1 MRTSL
6 FSFFKPIALSIA
18 AIAVIGV
25 SQSMVRADEV
35 SLVGSA
41 TGVVSASVP
50 QLTFVGNAFDGMTA
64 LGVGAL
70 SGANRLGTFTL
81 ALAPMENVNG
91 SFQLDITFTQ
101 PTGIVGGQ
109 VVTYNASI
117 MGSVSPNL
125 DQGGVNITFVQ
136 PPGGM
141 VFTFDNG
148 TTSGSFTLTIA
159 PLFVQSGRSADLT
172 AGFTGQQSAIPEPT
186 SMLLLGTG
194 LAGAAGV
201 VRRKLRTRNQR

>member
-6 FSFFKPIALSIA
+6 SFFKPIALSIA
-18 AIAVIGV
+18 AIAVIGL
-25 SQSMVRADEV
+25 SQSMARADEV
-35 SLVGSA
+35 TLVGSA
-41 TGVVSASVP
+41 TGVVSGAP

-81 ALAPMENVNG
+81 ALAPMQAVSG

-101 PTGIVGGQ
+101 PTGISGGQ
-109 VVTYNASI
+109 VVTYTASI
-117 MGSVSPNL
+117 LGSVSPNL
-125 DQGGVNITFVQ
+125 NAGGVDITFAQ

-141 VFTFDNG
+141 LFTFDNG

-159 PLFVQSGRSADLT
+159 PLFVQSGQTANLT
-172 AGFTGQQSAIPEPT
+172 AGFTGSQQSAIPEPT

-194 LAGAAGV
+194 LAGAAGA
-201 VRRKLRTRNQR
+201 VRRKLKTRNQS